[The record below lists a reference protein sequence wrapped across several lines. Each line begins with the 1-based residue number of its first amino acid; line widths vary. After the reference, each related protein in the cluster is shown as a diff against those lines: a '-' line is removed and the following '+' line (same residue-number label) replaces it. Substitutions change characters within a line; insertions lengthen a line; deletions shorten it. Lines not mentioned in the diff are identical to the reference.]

1 MSDNYIGDFK
11 EDQDIKF
18 TFPTR
23 DKSGGAVTYSGGTIK
38 VYKNVAGTGNTSSVT
53 VVKDTPQTGIHRV
66 TLDGTDAFYT
76 KGADY
81 QVEAEGLTVDGE
93 TINDTIAEF
102 SVENR
107 SNEKTLAKLPDNNI
121 MGSSVKSNKDDEID
135 SIKTTV
141 DNNLDATVS
150 SRASETNATA
160 NKNTVVG
167 EVNANETKIDNL
179 QGDMD
184 DVHGKLPTGD
194 IADESSVNAIQNNT
208 RFSSSPP
215 TPVLIPDSGNMIFK
229 ISCGLFDTDGNPE
242 DPDVQETVP
251 LMAIKARAINGQADK
266 TAFFDDESGS
276 TGATASTTYGTPYV
290 RMVKDS
296 TGRFSTYY
304 KLPDSENP
312 DNWTFTFK
320 YAENSVEFVRERSIT
335 VADQSQDTVTLE
347 DSNANKDVII
357 EAIKQRGNVTAPAA
371 NTIMDDLVTE
381 IDENETKID
390 AVQSTADDI
399 DAKTTNLPTDPAS
412 ETNATSNKD
421 EVISEVDDNETKIDA
436 VQSTADNIDAKT
448 TNLPTDPTSETNA
461 TANKDEIIVEVDENE
476 TKLDDIIS
484 TLGSGVIDANLV
496 QVNGSSTIDGTQIKL
511 VLELVQAM
519 VNGRFKKD
527 FPIEGQVTFYK
538 RDNTSVLTIIQVT
551 ETERTRIS

>member
-38 VYKNVAGTGNTSSVT
+38 VYKNNAGTGNTSSVT
-53 VVKDTPQTGIHRV
+53 VTKDTPQTGIHRV
-66 TLDGTDAFYT
+66 DLDGSDAFYT

-93 TINDTIAEF
+93 TVNDTIAEF

-107 SNEKTLAKLPDNNI
+107 SNEKTLAKLPTNNI
-121 MGSSVKSNKDDEID
+121 MGSSVKTDKDDEID
-135 SIKTTV
+135 SIKSTV
-141 DNNLDATVS
+141 DANLDATVS
-150 SRASETNATA
+150 SRASEANATS
-160 NKNTVVG
+160 NKNDVIS
-167 EVNANETKIDNL
+167 EVDDNETKIDNL

-184 DVHGKLPTGD
+184 DVHGKLPSGD
-194 IADESSVNAIQNNT
+194 IADEASVIAIQNNT

-215 TPVLIPDSGNMIFK
+215 TPVVIGSGDVIFK

-242 DPDVQETVP
+242 DPDTQESVV

-266 TAFFDDESGS
+266 TAFFDDEGGI
-276 TGATASTTYGTPYV
+276 TGATASSTYGTPYV
-290 RMVKDS
+290 RMVRTS
-296 TGRFSTYY
+296 TGRFETYY
-304 KLPDSENP
+304 KLPSTEDP

-320 YAENSVEFVRERSIT
+320 YAENSVEFVRERGISI
-335 VADQSQDTVTLE
+335 VGADITTVTLD
-347 DSNANKDVII
+347 DSNANKDII
-357 EAIKQRGNVTAPAA
+357 IDAIKQRGNVTAPAT
-371 NTIMDDLVTE
+371 NTIMQDLVDE

-390 AVQSTADDI
+390 SVQSTADDI
-399 DAKTTNLPTDPAS
+399 DAKTTNLPSDPASESNATANRNQIISEVDDNETAIGGVQSTADDIDAKTTNLPSDPAS
-412 ETNATSNKD
+412 ETSATANKD
-421 EVISEVDDNETKIDA
+421 EVISEVDDNEA
-436 VQSTADNIDAKT
+436 
-448 TNLPTDPTSETNA
+448 
-461 TANKDEIIVEVDENE
+461 
-476 TKLDDIIS
+476 KLDDIIS
-484 TLGSGVIDANLV
+484 TLSTGVIDANLV
-496 QVNGSSTIDGTQIKL
+496 QVNGSSTIDGTQIKM

-527 FPIEGQVTFYK
+527 FPVEGQVTFYK
-538 RDNTSVLTIIQVT
+538 RDNSTVLTVIQVT